1 MSKPNRVKKAPTSVY
16 DLDKGDLAAQ
26 VDLAVRTAAPIFR
39 LFGWTWGTPEVP
51 SEIDI
56 RNDIDEKICVMLAD
70 NSTTGLSSGRL
81 EVKRSKLEPT
91 GFAIL
96 LDLT

>member
-1 MSKPNRVKKAPTSVY
+1 MSTRLKKAPVTSIY
-16 DLDKGDLAAQ
+16 DLDDHALAAQ
-26 VDLAVRTAAPIFR
+26 VDLAARTAAPVFR

-56 RNDIDEKICVMLAD
+56 RNDIDEKICAMLAD
-70 NSTTGLSSGRL
+70 KSTTGLSSGRL
-81 EVKRSKLEPT
+81 EVTRSELEPT
-91 GFAIL
+91 GFAIH